1 MERIKFLIAAI
12 VSIILMMISIPI
24 LALAK
29 IVKLIGIIASKIIR
43 LIGLSILLQW
53 DSAYKELTCL
63 DIKDEFEDFIEL

>member
-1 MERIKFLIAAI
+1 MERIKFLTATL
-12 VSIILMMISIPI
+12 VSVLLMMISVPI

-53 DSAYKELTCL
+53 DSVLKELTCL
-63 DIKDEFEDFIEL
+63 DIKAEFKDFIEI

>member
-1 MERIKFLIAAI
+1 MERIKFLIATL
-12 VSIILMMISIPI
+12 VSVMLMMISIPI

-29 IVKLIGIIASKIIR
+29 IVKLIGIIISKVIR

-63 DIKDEFEDFIEL
+63 DIKAEFEDFIEI

>member
-1 MERIKFLIAAI
+1 MILA
-12 VSIILMMISIPI
+12 IILMAILMIIGVSI

-63 DIKDEFEDFIEL
+63 DIKAEFEDFIEI